1 MSTAKKLIQKLK
13 ERKAKIAVIGL
24 GYVGLPLA
32 IEKAKAGFNVVGID
46 RNIERVN
53 KVNQGICYI
62 PDVVEEGMDKL
73 VKEGKLKAVNNFKV
87 LKNID
92 AICICVPTPLNER
105 REPDI
110 SYIKYVTKQI
120 AKYLHKG
127 QLVSLE
133 STTYPGTTEE
143 IVLPELEKGGLKV
156 GKDFFL
162 CFSPERVDPGNKQFK
177 LKNTPK
183 VVGGVTKT
191 CSLVAK
197 TLYSQIIDN
206 VQIVSNPKVAE
217 MEKLLENVFRI
228 VNIALVDELAMLC
241 RKMKINIWEVIDTAA
256 TKPYGFMPFYPGP
269 GIGGHCI
276 PLDPIYLS
284 WKAKEY
290 GFKTEFIELASRISE
305 YMPSYIIELLIDA
318 LSKKGKD
325 IRYAKIL
332 VLGVA
337 YKKDINDWRESPSLK
352 IIELLEERKA
362 KVYYNDPYIPS
373 VKIGGKIWKSVQ
385 MTKNL
390 IKSVDCVLIATDHS
404 CYSYNDIIKNAK
416 LILDTRGITRF
427 YNKSK
432 KIIIL

>member
-1 MSTAKKLIQKLK
+1 MNTAKKLIQKLK
-13 ERKAKIAVIGL
+13 TKKAKIAVIGL

-32 IEKAKAGFNVVGID
+32 IEKVKAGFSVIGID
-46 RNIERVN
+46 RNIKRVN
-53 KVNQGICYI
+53 KINRGICYI

-73 VKEGKLKAVNNFKV
+73 VKHGKLKAVRHFKV
-87 LKNID
+87 LKGVD
-92 AICICVPTPLNER
+92 AICICVPTPLDEKRN
-105 REPDI
+105 PDI

-143 IVLPELEKGGLKV
+143 IVLPELEKSELTV

-206 VQIVSNPKVAE
+206 VQVVSSPKIAE

-256 TKPYGFMPFYPGP
+256 TKPYGFIPFYPGP

-290 GFKTEFIELASRISE
+290 GFNTEFIKLASRISE
-305 YMPSYIIELLIDA
+305 YMPSYIIELLRET
-318 LSKKGKD
+318 LSKKGKS
-325 IRYAKIL
+325 IRNSKIL

-352 IIELLEERKA
+352 IIELLERYEA
-362 KVYYNDPYIPS
+362 KVCYNDPYIPS
-373 VKIGGKIWKSVQ
+373 VKIAGKIRKSIKL
-385 MTKNL
+385 TKKL
-390 IKSVDCVLIATDHS
+390 IKNSDCVFIVTDHS
-404 CYSYNDIIKNAK
+404 CYDYNDIIKNAK
-416 LILDTRGITRF
+416 LIFDSRGVTRF
-427 YNKSK
+427 YAKSK
-432 KIIIL
+432 KIIML